1 MDSDAREVTKLYRA
15 YKTIHEMVHD
25 RVSFEQFYLF

>member
-1 MDSDAREVTKLYRA
+1 MDSEAREVTRLYRA

-25 RVSFEQFYLF
+25 RVGFKNNMK